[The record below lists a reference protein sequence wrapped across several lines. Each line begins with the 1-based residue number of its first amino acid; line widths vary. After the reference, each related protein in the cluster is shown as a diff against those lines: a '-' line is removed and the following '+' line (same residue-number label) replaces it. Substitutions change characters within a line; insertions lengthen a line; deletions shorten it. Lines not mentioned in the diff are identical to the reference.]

1 MASCRNAKATTS
13 DQPYERTYSVVD
25 GGESDVGIRN
35 FEMRILQLSAQDGG
49 GGAAEVARRLAES
62 FKNRNHDCA
71 MVVGAKR
78 RGDCPAIVIPDR
90 GGGPGA
96 GALALRDAVS
106 PFLGQVRGAGRLH
119 DFLHCL
125 GRPGRLCDR
134 ARGIEDFTLPASHQI
149 LDLAPWQP
157 DIVHCHNLHSFR
169 GPKGHFD
176 LTALPAISEKVAVV
190 LTLHDAWLTTGHCA
204 HPVNCDRWRTG
215 CGDCPDLD
223 LYPPVRAD
231 ATAENWR
238 RKRDIFSRCRLY
250 VASPC
255 RWLANRVEQSML
267 RAAIIES
274 RVIPNGVD
282 LTIFSPGD
290 RLAARRRLGLAE
302 DVHILL
308 FAAQGIR
315 GKSYKDF
322 PTLRRAVEGVAARIN
337 DRKVLFLALGEEA
350 AAERAGKAEIRF
362 IPYQSDPDVLADYY
376 RAADLYLHA
385 AKAETFPTAIL
396 EAMACGR
403 PVVATAVG
411 GIPEQINHERGVT
424 VPSGDAEAMAEAAA
438 AILDNTDTAKRMG
451 AAAAKAACNHFDQ
464 EKQAESYLSWFREI
478 IGENPG

>member
-1 MASCRNAKATTS
+1 MK
-13 DQPYERTYSVVD
+13 
-25 GGESDVGIRN
+25 
-35 FEMRILQLSAQDGG
+35 ILQLGARDGG
-49 GGAAEVARRLAES
+49 GGAAEVGRRLAES
-62 FKNRNHDCA
+62 FRMRGHDRA
-71 MVVGAKR
+71 MVAGAKQG
-78 RGDCPAIVIPDR
+78 GDAAVIVIPDR
-90 GGGPGA
+90 GGGPGSA
-96 GALALRDAVS
+96 ALALRDAVA
-106 PFLGQVRGAGRLH
+106 PLLGRVRGAGRMH

-125 GRPGRLCDR
+125 GHPRRFIDRLS
-134 ARGIEDFTLPASHQI
+134 GTEDFTLPASHRI

-157 DIVHCHNLHSFR
+157 DIVHCHNLHSFK

-176 LTALPAISEKVAVV
+176 LAALAALSEKVPVV

-204 HPVNCDRWRTG
+204 HPVKCDRWRTG

-250 VASPC
+250 VATPC
-255 RWLANRVEQSML
+255 RWLMNRVEQSIL
-267 RAAIIES
+267 RPAIIES

-282 LTIFSPGD
+282 LTRFFPGD

-315 GKSYKDF
+315 GRSYKDF
-322 PTLRRAVEGVAARIN
+322 PTLRRAAKGVAAKMTDQKI
-337 DRKVLFLALGEEA
+337 LFLALGEEA
-350 AAERAGKAEIRF
+350 PPERAGEAEIRF

-376 RAADLYLHA
+376 RAADLYMHA

-403 PVVATAVG
+403 PVVATSVG
-411 GIPEQINHERGVT
+411 GIAEQINAASGIT
-424 VPSGDAEAMAEAAA
+424 VPAGDAEAMAEAAA
-438 AILDNTDTAKRMG
+438 GILGDTDMKKNMG
-451 AAAAKAACNHFDQ
+451 AAAAKVAWDYFDL
-464 EKQAESYLSWFREI
+464 EKQAEAYLSWFNDI
-478 IGENPG
+478 IGGAGR